1 MSDVNT
7 RRDFLKKALI
17 SGLGVALAPQ
27 LLGKA
32 SPLVRMVGGQSVP
45 KPFEYGGLKLGGYYF
60 DEEAWIRRTEEIDFE
75 HMMKS
80 GNPDWHGSQVVN
92 PYHRPNNV
100 SDWEYV
106 GSMKLNGIPL
116 QPEDWE
122 AVQNS
127 QHPFISDLD
136 GDGEILSS
144 DLSILKNVRENRLD
158 YSPSDW
164 NRLKTVKERIKWF
177 EKMVRNYDDTI
188 QGGTIYGNNF
198 SCGEYS
204 KKKLLRFAGLENAE
218 GYYLYDH
225 LNLLLD
231 MEKENGKINLPLYV
245 AQTYAKDGKGGGI
258 PHAINAFLVGSDEPS
273 KDTPKLLDS
282 WYFDEP
288 QLAKRVYPGD
298 VSIDEN
304 SSIHIDRLAYSY
316 NAILDE
322 IVYRDVSFASF
333 VPKGNGEYS
342 LKWIHPDAVTERP
355 DASTGIVLPQ
365 GYGSEF
371 EITNL
376 YPNQISKGGSFNLE
390 FDLQKHCGKD
400 VDVLVRDILGRDV
413 KKYDLGNFNYG
424 GNTVEVNTSRMN
436 LSAGQYLIQLLSGGK
451 ASKAKRLFVQ

>member
-80 GNPDWHGSQVVN
+80 GNPDWYGSQVVN

-116 QPEDWE
+116 QPGDFG
-122 AVQNS
+122 AVQKS
-127 QHPFISDLD
+127 QHPFILDLD
-136 GDGEILSS
+136 GDGEVLSS

-164 NRLKTVKERIKWF
+164 NSLKTVQERINWF
-177 EKMVRNYDDTI
+177 ENMVRNYDDTI
-188 QGGTIYGNNF
+188 QGGTVNGQNF
-198 SCGEYS
+198 TCGEYAL
-204 KKKLLRFAGLENAE
+204 KKMLRFAGLENYD
-218 GYYLYDH
+218 GYRSISYISQ
-225 LNLLLD
+225 LLD
-231 MEKENGKINLPLYV
+231 LEKENGKINLPLYV
-245 AQTYAKDGKGGGI
+245 AHTDAKDGKGGVI
-258 PHAINAFLVGSDEPS
+258 PHAINAFLVGSDDLS

-304 SSIHIDRLAYSY
+304 SSIFIDRLAYAY
-316 NAILDE
+316 HRIKDE
-322 IVYRDVSFASF
+322 ITFRDIPFAEF
-333 VPKGNGEYS
+333 IPKGNGEYS

-390 FDLQKHCGKD
+390 FDLQNHYGKD

-413 KKYDLGNFNYG
+413 RKYDLGNFNYG
-424 GNTVEVNTSRMN
+424 ENNVEVNTSRMN
-436 LSAGQYLIQLLSGGK
+436 LSAGQYLVQLLSDGK

>member
-1 MSDVNT
+1 MSINSS
-7 RRDFLKKALI
+7 RREFLKKALI

-80 GNPDWHGSQVVN
+80 GNPDWYGSQVVN

-136 GDGEILSS
+136 GDGEVLSS

-177 EKMVRNYDDTI
+177 EKMVKNYDDTI
-188 QGGTIYGNNF
+188 RGGTVNGNNF
-198 SCGEYS
+198 SCGEYAL
-204 KKKLLRFAGLENAE
+204 KKMLRFAGLENSSDWR
-218 GYYLYDH
+218 LYNHVSQYFDWP
-225 LNLLLD
+225 
-231 MEKENGKINLPLYV
+231 ENGKINLPLYV
-245 AQTYAKDGKGGGI
+245 AHTDAKDGKGGVI

-282 WYFDEP
+282 WYFYEP

-304 SSIHIDRLAYSY
+304 SGIKIDRLAYAY
-316 NAILDE
+316 DALFDRI
-322 IVYRDVSFASF
+322 SFFDFPLARF

-342 LKWIHPDAVTERP
+342 LKWIHPDVVTERP
-355 DASTGIVLPQ
+355 DASTGIILPQ

-390 FDLQKHCGKD
+390 FDLQNHYGKD

-424 GNTVEVNTSRMN
+424 ENRVEVNTSRMN
-436 LSAGQYLIQLLSGGK
+436 LSAGQYLVQLLSEGK

>member
-1 MSDVNT
+1 MSVVNT

-45 KPFEYGGLKLGGYYF
+45 KPFEHAGMRLGGYYF
-60 DEEAWIRRTEEIDFE
+60 DKEAWLRRAEEIDVA
-75 HMMKS
+75 HLMKS

-136 GDGEILSS
+136 GDGEVLSS

-188 QGGTIYGNNF
+188 QGGTVNGQNF
-198 SCGEYS
+198 TCGEYAR
-204 KKKLLRFAGLENAE
+204 KKMLRFAGLENASDWE
-218 GYYLYDH
+218 LYNHVSQYFDWP
-225 LNLLLD
+225 
-231 MEKENGKINLPLYV
+231 ENGKINLPLYV
-245 AQTYAKDGKGGGI
+245 ANTDAKDGKGGVI
-258 PHAINAFLVGSDEPS
+258 PHAINAFLVGSDELS

-304 SSIHIDRLAYSY
+304 SSIHIDRLCFHY
-316 NAILDE
+316 NVNYQKDM
-322 IVYRDVSFASF
+322 FADMPFATFS
-333 VPKGNGEYS
+333 PKGNGEYF
-342 LKWIHPDAVTERP
+342 LKWIHPDAITERP
-355 DASTGIVLPQ
+355 DASTGIVLPP

-390 FDLQKHCGKD
+390 FDLQKHYGKD

-436 LSAGQYLIQLLSGGK
+436 LSAGQYLVQLLSGGK